1 MHYGCQ
7 VKGGPVRDA
16 SRHEGLPVSDRSAV
30 RPGVDGVKLRDDGE
44 SPQAGVDPGFLREKA
59 RQIRVQLLRAVA
71 HAQGGHVGGPL
82 SAAEVLAT
90 LYFHEMRIRPSQPDW
105 PERDRFVLSK
115 GHSSIG
121 LYAALALAGY
131 FPVEELRSFDSID
144 SRLPGHP
151 DMTGLPGIDMS
162 TGSLGVG
169 LSAAVG
175 LALGARLHGHDGR
188 VFALLG
194 DGECHEGAIWEAAFI
209 ARRFNLDNLVAIV
222 DANGLAQFGP
232 AADEPGDRRGPWEP
246 GELEDR
252 WTACRWHVIT
262 ADGHDVIAL
271 DAAFR
276 EARATKGR
284 PSVVIARTVK
294 GKGVSFMENRW
305 YWHSR
310 VVTPDELALAMAE
323 LGERA

>member
-1 MHYGCQ
+1 MVAQEPYRLGDAHKREDDTVTDSSVGQ
-7 VKGGPVRDA
+7 MDGSEVEIRDGRT
-16 SRHEGLPVSDRSAV
+16 SRE
-30 RPGVDGVKLRDDGE
+30 
-44 SPQAGVDPGFLREKA
+44 AGVDPRLLREMA
-59 RQIRVQLLRAVA
+59 RRIRVQLIRAVA

-82 SAAEVLAT
+82 SAAEILAT
-90 LYFHEMRIRPSQPDW
+90 LYFHEMRIRPDQPDW

-115 GHSSIG
+115 GHCSIA
-121 LYAALALAGY
+121 LYATLALAGY
-131 FPVEELRSFDSID
+131 FPVEELASFDAID

-151 DMTGLPGIDMS
+151 DMTGLPGVDMS

-188 VFALLG
+188 VYALLG

-209 ARRFNLDNLVAIV
+209 ARRFELDNLVAIV

-232 AADEPGDRRGPWEP
+232 AADVPGERRGPWEP

-252 WTACRWHVIT
+252 WRACRWHVIT
-262 ADGHDVIAL
+262 ADGHDVLAL
-271 DAAFR
+271 VAAFD
-276 EARATKGR
+276 EAQATKGR
-284 PSVVIARTVK
+284 PTVVIARTVK

-305 YWHSR
+305 YWHSK

>member
-1 MHYGCQ
+1 MAIGQ
-7 VKGGPVRDA
+7 PEAR
-16 SRHEGLPVSDRSAV
+16 
-30 RPGVDGVKLRDDGE
+30 
-44 SPQAGVDPGFLREKA
+44 VDPGLLREMA
-59 RQIRVQLLRAVA
+59 RRIRVNILRTVA

-82 SAAEVLAT
+82 SAAEILST

-115 GHSSIG
+115 GHASVA
-121 LYAALALAGY
+121 LYATLALAGY
-131 FPVEELRSFDSID
+131 FPLDELRTFDAID

-151 DMTGLPGIDMS
+151 DMNALPGVDMS

-175 LALGARLHGHDGR
+175 LALGARMHGHDGR
-188 VFALLG
+188 VYALLG
-194 DGECHEGAIWEAAFI
+194 DGECHEGAVWESAFI
-209 ARRFNLDNLVAIV
+209 ARRFELDNLVTIV

-232 AADEPGDRRGPWEP
+232 AADVPGERRGPWEP

-252 WTACRWHVIT
+252 WRACRWHVIP
-262 ADGHDVIAL
+262 ADGHDVLAL
-271 DAAFR
+271 VAAFD

-284 PSVVIARTVK
+284 PSVVMARTIK

-305 YWHSR
+305 FWHSK
-310 VVTPDELALAMAE
+310 VVTPDELALALTE
-323 LGERA
+323 LGEQA

>member
-1 MHYGCQ
+1 MTDSSVGQIH
-7 VKGGPVRDA
+7 GGEVGARDGRT
-16 SRHEGLPVSDRSAV
+16 SREVV
-30 RPGVDGVKLRDDGE
+30 
-44 SPQAGVDPGFLREKA
+44 VDPRLLREMA
-59 RQIRVQLLRAVA
+59 RRIRVQLLRAVA

-82 SAAEVLAT
+82 SAAEILAT
-90 LYFHEMRIRPSQPDW
+90 LYFHEMRIRPNQPDW

-151 DMTGLPGIDMS
+151 DMTALPGIDMS

-175 LALGARLHGHDGR
+175 LALGARLNGHDGR
-188 VFALLG
+188 VVALLG
-194 DGECHEGAIWEAAFI
+194 DGECQEGAIWEAAFI
-209 ARRFNLDNLVAIV
+209 ARRFELDNLVAIV

-232 AADEPGDRRGPWEP
+232 AADTPGERRGPWDP

-252 WTACRWHVIT
+252 WSACRWQVIP
-262 ADGHDVIAL
+262 ADGHDVLAL
-271 DAAFR
+271 VAAFD
-276 EARATKGR
+276 EARATRGR

-310 VVTPDELALAMAE
+310 VVTPDELALALAE

>member
-1 MHYGCQ
+1 VTNGSVGQMD
-7 VKGGPVRDA
+7 GGEVENRDGRT
-16 SRHEGLPVSDRSAV
+16 SRE
-30 RPGVDGVKLRDDGE
+30 
-44 SPQAGVDPGFLREKA
+44 AGVDPRRLREMA
-59 RQIRVQLLRAVA
+59 RRIRVELIRAVA

-82 SAAEVLAT
+82 SAAEILST

-115 GHSSIG
+115 GHSSIA
-121 LYAALALAGY
+121 LYAVLALAGY
-131 FPVEELRSFDSID
+131 FPVEELLTFDSVD

-151 DMTGLPGIDMS
+151 DMTALPGIDMS

-175 LALGARLHGHDGR
+175 LALGARLNGHEGR
-188 VFALLG
+188 VYALLG
-194 DGECHEGAIWEAAFI
+194 DGECQEGAIWEAAFV
-209 ARRFNLDNLVAIV
+209 ARRFDLDNLVAIV

-232 AADEPGDRRGPWEP
+232 AGDAPGDRRGPWEP

-252 WTACRWHVIT
+252 WSACRWHVIP
-262 ADGHDVIAL
+262 ADGHDVLAL
-271 DAAFR
+271 VEAFN
-276 EARATKGR
+276 EARATRGR

>member
-1 MHYGCQ
+1 MAIGQ
-7 VKGGPVRDA
+7 SDA
-16 SRHEGLPVSDRSAV
+16 H
-30 RPGVDGVKLRDDGE
+30 
-44 SPQAGVDPGFLREKA
+44 VDPGLLQEMA
-59 RQIRVQLLRAVA
+59 RLIRVQLLRTVA

-82 SAAEVLAT
+82 SAAEILAT
-90 LYFHEMRIRPSQPDW
+90 LYFRELRIRPSQPDW
-105 PERDRFVLSK
+105 LERDRFVLSK
-115 GHSSIG
+115 GHSSVA
-121 LYAALALAGY
+121 LYATLALAGY
-131 FPVEELRSFDSID
+131 FPLDELRSFDAID

-151 DMTGLPGIDMS
+151 DMNALPGIDMS

-175 LALGARLHGHDGR
+175 LALGARMHGHSGR
-188 VFALLG
+188 VYALLG
-194 DGECHEGAIWEAAFI
+194 DGECHEGAIWESAFI
-209 ARRFNLDNLVAIV
+209 ARRFELDNLVAIV

-232 AADEPGDRRGPWEP
+232 AADAPGDRRGPWDP

-252 WTACRWHVIT
+252 WSACRWHVIA
-262 ADGHDVIAL
+262 ADGHDVLAL
-271 DAAFR
+271 VDAFD
-276 EARATKGR
+276 EARAMRGR

>member
-1 MHYGCQ
+1 MTDSSVGQIH
-7 VKGGPVRDA
+7 
-16 SRHEGLPVSDRSAV
+16 
-30 RPGVDGVKLRDDGE
+30 DGE
-44 SPQAGVDPGFLREKA
+44 VETRGGRTSREVAVDPLLLQEMA
-59 RQIRVQLLRAVA
+59 RRIRVELLRAVA

-82 SAAEVLAT
+82 SAAEILAT
-90 LYFHEMRIRPSQPDW
+90 LYFHELRIRPSQPDW

-115 GHSSIG
+115 GHSSIA
-121 LYAALALAGY
+121 LYATLALADY

-151 DMTGLPGIDMS
+151 DMTVLPGIDMS

-175 LALGARLHGHDGR
+175 LALGARLNGHDGR
-188 VFALLG
+188 VYALLG
-194 DGECHEGAIWEAAFI
+194 DGECQEGAIWEAAFI
-209 ARRFNLDNLVAIV
+209 ARRFELDNLVAIV

-232 AADEPGDRRGPWEP
+232 AADAPGERRGPWDP

-252 WTACRWHVIT
+252 WSACRWHVIP
-262 ADGHDVIAL
+262 ADGHDVLAL
-271 DAAFR
+271 VAAFD
-276 EARATKGR
+276 EARATGGR

-305 YWHSR
+305 FWHSR
-310 VVTPDELALAMAE
+310 VVTPDELSLALAE

>member
-1 MHYGCQ
+1 VTDSSVG
-7 VKGGPVRDA
+7 RT
-16 SRHEGLPVSDRSAV
+16 GL
-30 RPGVDGVKLRDDGE
+30 GEVDIPEQQE
-44 SPQAGVDPGFLREKA
+44 SLKAGVDPQRLREMA
-59 RQIRVQLLRAVA
+59 RQIRVQLIRAVA

-82 SAAEVLAT
+82 SAAEILAT
-90 LYFHEMRIRPSQPDW
+90 LYFHEMRIRPDQPDW
-105 PERDRFVLSK
+105 SQRDRFVLSK
-115 GHSSIG
+115 GHCSIA
-121 LYAALALAGY
+121 LYSTLALAGY
-131 FPVEELRSFDSID
+131 FPVEELASFDAID

-175 LALGARLHGHDGR
+175 LALGARLNGHDGR

-194 DGECHEGAIWEAAFI
+194 DGECQEGAIWEAAFI
-209 ARRFNLDNLVAIV
+209 ARRFDLDNLVAIV

-232 AADEPGDRRGPWEP
+232 AADTPGERRGPWEP

-252 WTACRWHVIT
+252 WRACRWHVIT
-262 ADGHDVIAL
+262 ADGHDVLAL
-271 DAAFR
+271 VAAFD
-276 EARATKGR
+276 EARATRGR

-305 YWHSR
+305 YWHSK
-310 VVTPDELALAMAE
+310 VVTPDELALAMTE

>member
-1 MHYGCQ
+1 MTDSSVGRTG
-7 VKGGPVRDA
+7 VGEADIPGER
-16 SRHEGLPVSDRSAV
+16 RSLEADV
-30 RPGVDGVKLRDDGE
+30 N
-44 SPQAGVDPGFLREKA
+44 PQLLREMA
-59 RQIRVQLLRAVA
+59 RRIRVQLIRAVA

-82 SAAEVLAT
+82 SAAEILAT
-90 LYFHEMRIRPSQPDW
+90 LYFHEMRIRPDQPDW

-115 GHSSIG
+115 GHCSIA
-121 LYAALALAGY
+121 LYSTLALAGY
-131 FPVEELRSFDSID
+131 FPVEELASFDAID

-175 LALGARLHGHDGR
+175 LALGARLNGHGGR

-194 DGECHEGAIWEAAFI
+194 DGECQEGAIWEAAFV
-209 ARRFNLDNLVAIV
+209 ARRLDLDNLVAIV

-232 AADEPGDRRGPWEP
+232 AAATPGDRRGPWEP

-252 WTACRWHVIT
+252 WRACRWHVIT
-262 ADGHDVIAL
+262 ADGHDVLAL
-271 DAAFR
+271 SAAFD
-276 EARATKGR
+276 EARATRGR

-310 VVTPDELALAMAE
+310 VVTPEELALAMAE
-323 LGERA
+323 LGEPA

>member
-1 MHYGCQ
+1 VTDSSVGRTG
-7 VKGGPVRDA
+7 VGDA
-16 SRHEGLPVSDRSAV
+16 DI
-30 RPGVDGVKLRDDGE
+30 RDDRGIHE
-44 SPQAGVDPGFLREKA
+44 AGADPQLLREMA
-59 RQIRVQLLRAVA
+59 RRIRVQLIRAVA

-82 SAAEVLAT
+82 SAAEILAT
-90 LYFHEMRIRPSQPDW
+90 LYFHEMRIRPDQPDW

-115 GHSSIG
+115 GHCSIA
-121 LYAALALAGY
+121 LYATLALAGY
-131 FPVEELRSFDSID
+131 FPVEELASFDAID

-209 ARRFNLDNLVAIV
+209 ARRFELDNLVAIV

-232 AADEPGDRRGPWEP
+232 AADVPGERRGPWEP

-252 WTACRWHVIT
+252 WRACRWHVI
-262 ADGHDVIAL
+262 AVDGHDVLAL
-271 DAAFR
+271 VAAFD
-276 EARATKGR
+276 EARATRGR
-284 PSVVIARTVK
+284 PTVVIARTVK

-305 YWHSR
+305 YWHSK

>member
-1 MHYGCQ
+1 M
-7 VKGGPVRDA
+7 
-16 SRHEGLPVSDRSAV
+16 SDSAAR
-30 RPGVDGVKLRDDGE
+30 RPGLENVDARSE
-44 SPQAGVDPGFLREKA
+44 RQSPVGGADPDHLREMA
-59 RQIRVQLLRAVA
+59 RQIRVNLLRAVS

-82 SAAEVLAT
+82 SAAEILAT
-90 LYFHEMRIRPSQPDW
+90 LYFHEMRIRPHQPGW

-115 GHSSIG
+115 GHSSIA
-121 LYAALALAGY
+121 LYATLALAGY
-131 FPVEELRSFDSID
+131 FPVEELSTFDSVD

-175 LALGARLHGHDGR
+175 LALGARLNSHDGR

-209 ARRFNLDNLVAIV
+209 ARRFKLDNLVAIV
-222 DANGLAQFGP
+222 DANGLAQFG
-232 AADEPGDRRGPWEP
+232 AIADEPGNRRGPWEP

-252 WTACRWHVIT
+252 WSACRWHVIP
-262 ADGHDVIAL
+262 ADGHDVLAL
-271 DAAFR
+271 AGAFD
-276 EARATKGR
+276 EARATSGR

-323 LGERA
+323 LGELA

>member
-1 MHYGCQ
+1 MT
-7 VKGGPVRDA
+7 D
-16 SRHEGLPVSDRSAV
+16 SAV
-30 RPGVDGVKLRDDGE
+30 GRTGPGEVDLLNGRRSLEAGTD
-44 SPQAGVDPGFLREKA
+44 PQRIREMA
-59 RQIRVQLLRAVA
+59 RRIRVELIRAVA

-82 SAAEVLAT
+82 SAAEILAT
-90 LYFHEMRIRPSQPDW
+90 LYVHEMRILPSRPDW

-115 GHSSIG
+115 GHSSIA
-121 LYAALALAGY
+121 LYATLALAGY
-131 FPVEELRSFDSID
+131 FPVEELASFDAID

-151 DMTGLPGIDMS
+151 DMRALPGVDMS

-175 LALGARLHGHDGR
+175 LALGARLNGHAGR
-188 VFALLG
+188 VYALLG
-194 DGECHEGAIWEAAFI
+194 DGECQEGAIWEAAFI
-209 ARRFNLDNLVAIV
+209 ARRFDLDNLVAIV

-232 AADEPGDRRGPWEP
+232 AGETPGDRRGPWEP

-252 WTACRWHVIT
+252 WSACRWNVIP
-262 ADGHDVIAL
+262 ADGHDVLAL
-271 DAAFR
+271 VAAFD

-284 PSVVIARTVK
+284 PSVVIARTIK

-310 VVTPDELALAMAE
+310 VVTPDELALAMTE
-323 LGERA
+323 LGEQA

>member
-1 MHYGCQ
+1 M
-7 VKGGPVRDA
+7 
-16 SRHEGLPVSDRSAV
+16 
-30 RPGVDGVKLRDDGE
+30 
-44 SPQAGVDPGFLREKA
+44 A
-59 RQIRVQLLRAVA
+59 RQIRVNLLRAVS

-82 SAAEVLAT
+82 SAAEILAT
-90 LYFHEMRIRPSQPDW
+90 LYFHEMRIRPEEPDW

-115 GHSSIG
+115 GHSSIA
-121 LYAALALAGY
+121 LYSTLALAGY
-131 FPVEELRSFDSID
+131 FPVDELVTFDSID

-175 LALGARLHGHDGR
+175 LALGARLNGHNGR
-188 VFALLG
+188 VYALLG

-232 AADEPGDRRGPWEP
+232 AADEPGNRRGPWEHC
-246 GELEDR
+246 ELESR
-252 WTACRWHVIT
+252 WSACRWNVIM
-262 ADGHDVIAL
+262 ADGHDVLAL
-271 DAAFR
+271 EAAFA

-284 PSVVIARTVK
+284 PSVVMARTVK
-294 GKGVSFMENRW
+294 GKGVSFMENQW

-310 VVTPDELALAMAE
+310 VVTPDELALAMAG
-323 LGERA
+323 LGEPG